1 MYKSIVMI
9 FYCYIN
15 VIVRVSVVDPGILKL
30 GGCGLSAV
38 EFLGRG
44 FVLMPLN
51 SHIPYVFVAKIVNK
65 IHIVNIVY

>member
-51 SHIPYVFVAKIVNK
+51 SHIPYRCFCSKNSE
-65 IHIVNIVY
+65 

>member
-1 MYKSIVMI
+1 M
-9 FYCYIN
+9 
-15 VIVRVSVVDPGILKL
+15 VDPGILKL